1 MKQVLKE
8 NGGLPPLILWTLS
21 IVAGISVANLYY
33 NQPLLNMIRQELDV
47 SEFTTNLIAM
57 VTQIGYALGLLFVV
71 PLADMYK
78 RKKIII
84 TNFSILTMS
93 LLSIAL
99 APNIHVILIASLF
112 TGICSMIP
120 QIFIPI
126 AAIYSKP
133 ENKGRNVG
141 LVVSGLLSGI
151 LVSRVISG
159 LIGDLFGWREM
170 YYIAAGL
177 MVVCGIVVITVLPD
191 IQPTFKGRYSEL
203 MKSLLSLLKEFPAL
217 KVYAVRSG
225 LAFGS
230 FLAMWSCLAFKMGQA
245 PFFAGSDVV
254 GMLGLCGMAGAL
266 SASLVGKY
274 VKKVGVRRFNFWGCR
289 LILLAWLL
297 LYAGGNYYIS
307 IVAGIVIIDIG
318 MQCIQLSNQSSIF
331 VLCPAASNRVNTIF
345 MTTYF
350 VGGSLGTFLSGTAWQ
365 LFGWAGTACVGV
377 VLCCASLC
385 VTLLSKEKR

>member
-33 NQPLLNMIRQELDV
+33 NQPLLNMIRQELNV

-217 KVYAVRSG
+217 RVYAVRSG

-274 VKKVGVRRFNFWGCR
+274 VKKVGVRRFNFWGCG

-297 LYAGGNYYIS
+297 LYVGGNYYIS

-350 VGGSLGTFLSGTAWQ
+350 VGGSLSTFLSGTAWQ

>member
-84 TNFSILTMS
+84 TNFSILTIS

-217 KVYAVRSG
+217 RVYAVRSG

-245 PFFAGSDVV
+245 PFFVGSDVV

-274 VKKVGVRRFNFWGCR
+274 VKKVGVRRFNFWGCG

-331 VLCPAASNRVNTIF
+331 ELCPAASNRVNTIF

-350 VGGSLGTFLSGTAWQ
+350 VGGSLGTFLS
-365 LFGWAGTACVGV
+365 
-377 VLCCASLC
+377 
-385 VTLLSKEKR
+385 

>member
-1 MKQVLKE
+1 MKQTLKE

-33 NQPLLNMIRQELDV
+33 NQPLLNMIRHDLDV

-57 VTQIGYALGLLFVV
+57 VTQTGYALGLLFVV

-84 TNFSILTMS
+84 TNFALLVLS
-93 LLSIAL
+93 LLSIAT
-99 APNIHVILIASLF
+99 APNIHIILIASLF
-112 TGICSMIP
+112 TGICSVIP

-159 LIGDLFGWREM
+159 LVGELFGWREM

-177 MVVCGIVVITVLPD
+177 MVVCSIIVVTVLPD
-191 IQPTFKGRYSEL
+191 IRPTFKGKYAEL
-203 MKSLLSLLKEFPAL
+203 MKSLLLLVKDYPAL
-217 KVYAVRSG
+217 RIYAVRSG

-245 PFFAGSDVV
+245 PFFANSDVV
-254 GMLGLCGMAGAL
+254 GMLGLCGVAGAM
-266 SASLVGKY
+266 SASMVGKY
-274 VKKVGVRRFNFWGCR
+274 VRKVGVRCFNFWGCG
-289 LILLAWLL
+289 LMLLSWLL
-297 LYAGGNYYIS
+297 LYFGGNFYTFI
-307 IVAGIVIIDIG
+307 IAGIIIIDIG

-331 VLCPAASNRVNTIF
+331 ELCPAASNRVNTIF

-350 VGGSLGTFLSGTAWQ
+350 LGGSLGTFLSGIAWQ
-365 LFGWAGTACVGV
+365 LFGWAGTVSVGIL
-377 VLCCASLC
+377 LCCASLL
-385 VTLLSKEKR
+385 VTLLSTRKI

>member
-1 MKQVLKE
+1 MT
-8 NGGLPPLILWTLS
+8 I
-21 IVAGISVANLYY
+21 
-33 NQPLLNMIRQELDV
+33 
-47 SEFTTNLIAM
+47 
-57 VTQIGYALGLLFVV
+57 
-71 PLADMYK
+71 
-78 RKKIII
+78 
-84 TNFSILTMS
+84 S

-159 LIGDLFGWREM
+159 LIGDVRLAGNVLYR
-170 YYIAAGL
+170 AGL

-191 IQPTFKGRYSEL
+191 IQPTFKGKYSEL

-217 KVYAVRSG
+217 RVYAIRSG

-274 VKKVGVRRFNFWGCR
+274 VKKVG
-289 LILLAWLL
+289 
-297 LYAGGNYYIS
+297 
-307 IVAGIVIIDIG
+307 
-318 MQCIQLSNQSSIF
+318 SSD
-331 VLCPAASNRVNTIF
+331 VST
-345 MTTYF
+345 
-350 VGGSLGTFLSGTAWQ
+350 SGDAD
-365 LFGWAGTACVGV
+365 
-377 VLCCASLC
+377 
-385 VTLLSKEKR
+385 

>member
-170 YYIAAGL
+170 YYIATGL

-254 GMLGLCGMAGAL
+254 GMLGLCGIAGAL

-274 VKKVGVRRFNFWGCR
+274 VKKVGVRRFNFWGCG

-297 LYAGGNYYIS
+297 LYVGGNYYIS

>member
-33 NQPLLNMIRQELDV
+33 NQPLLNMIRKELDV
-47 SEFTTNLIAM
+47 SEFATNLIAM
-57 VTQIGYALGLLFVV
+57 VTQIGYALGLLFIV

-84 TNFSILTMS
+84 TNFSILTIS

-126 AAIYSKP
+126 AALYSKP

-191 IQPTFKGRYSEL
+191 IRPTFKGKYPEL
-203 MKSLLSLLKEFPAL
+203 MKSLFLLLKEFPLL
-217 KVYAVRSG
+217 KIYAIRSG

-245 PFFAGSDVV
+245 PFFANSDVV

-274 VKKVGVRRFNFWGCR
+274 VKKVGVKRFNIWGCG
-289 LILLAWLL
+289 LILLSWLL
-297 LYAGGNYYIS
+297 LYWGGNYYTS
-307 IVAGIVIIDIG
+307 IIAGIIIIDIG

-331 VLCPAASNRVNTIF
+331 ELCPTASNRINTIF

-350 VGGSLGTFLSGTAWQ
+350 IGGSLGTFLSGIAWQ
-365 LFGWAGTACVGV
+365 LFGWGGTASIGV
-377 VLCCASLC
+377 FLCCTSLC

>member
-33 NQPLLNMIRQELDV
+33 NQPLLNMIRQELGV

-84 TNFSILTMS
+84 TNFSILTIS

-112 TGICSMIP
+112 TGICSMVP

-217 KVYAVRSG
+217 RVYAVRSG

-254 GMLGLCGMAGAL
+254 GMLGVCGMAGAL

-274 VKKVGVRRFNFWGCR
+274 VKKVGVKRFNFWGCG
-289 LILLAWLL
+289 LILLSWLL
-297 LYAGGNYYIS
+297 LYFGGNYYTS
-307 IVAGIVIIDIG
+307 IIAGIIIIDIG

-331 VLCPAASNRVNTIF
+331 ELCPAASNRVNTIF

-377 VLCCASLC
+377 LLCCASLC

>member
-84 TNFSILTMS
+84 TNFSILTIS

-191 IQPTFKGRYSEL
+191 IQPTFKGKYSEL

-217 KVYAVRSG
+217 RVYAIRSG

-245 PFFAGSDVV
+245 PFLPVAMLSGCWDFVVWPGPYRRLLSGNMLRRWESDV
-254 GMLGLCGMAGAL
+254 
-266 SASLVGKY
+266 S
-274 VKKVGVRRFNFWGCR
+274 
-289 LILLAWLL
+289 
-297 LYAGGNYYIS
+297 
-307 IVAGIVIIDIG
+307 
-318 MQCIQLSNQSSIF
+318 
-331 VLCPAASNRVNTIF
+331 T
-345 MTTYF
+345 
-350 VGGSLGTFLSGTAWQ
+350 SGDAD
-365 LFGWAGTACVGV
+365 
-377 VLCCASLC
+377 
-385 VTLLSKEKR
+385 